1 MYEKNKKNNMKYRL
15 ENLKA
20 IGFDLDNT
28 LYAQTPE
35 ITELITDYIC
45 NNVSVCLGM
54 DYKVVREVYL
64 KATAELQS
72 ARRAL
77 KLLGM
82 PQEIC
87 RTLVQEALENANIAD
102 ALTKDERLCSMLSKM
117 SKNYQIYLI
126 TSNSKDQTKKKLN
139 ALGLEND
146 MFHPL
151 LDSNVKYLRDDGE
164 AFIYVSAALN
174 LSLRNMMFV
183 GDREKVDIIPAA
195 NLGML
200 TAIVNA
206 KSDLAH
212 FELQTIHDLEKIL
225 A

>member
-1 MYEKNKKNNMKYRL
+1 MYEKNKRNSMRHRL
-15 ENLKA
+15 KNLKA
-20 IGFDLDNT
+20 VGFDLDNT

-35 ITELITDYIC
+35 VAELITDYIC
-45 NNVSVCLGM
+45 NNVSDCLGM
-54 DYKVVREVYL
+54 EYKVVREVYQ

-117 SKNYQIYLI
+117 SRDYQIYLI
-126 TSNSKDQTKKKLN
+126 TSSSKDQAKKKLN
-139 ALGLEND
+139 ALGLED
-146 MFHPL
+146 DLFHPL

-164 AFIYVSAALN
+164 AFVYVSAMLN
-174 LSLRNMMFV
+174 LSLKNMMFV

-195 NLGML
+195 KLDML

-206 KSDLAH
+206 KSDIANFQLP
-212 FELQTIHDLEKIL
+212 TIYDLEKIL
-225 A
+225 E